1 LPYNFDPVSLV
12 YIGHRAASID
22 TLDLMEGEEV
32 AALDPT
38 CYGLVDHNK
47 LYNVNGIVWLNSIE
61 DHIIGKTKAMFPL
74 SEIVHHLDSVY
85 IGQIAFEYMH
95 SPIKSKCLWWSHPLE
110 SLAKGPWQP
119 LSKDEK

>member
-1 LPYNFDPVSLV
+1 MV

-47 LYNVNGIVWLNSIE
+47 LYNVNGIV
-61 DHIIGKTKAMFPL
+61 
-74 SEIVHHLDSVY
+74 
-85 IGQIAFEYMH
+85 
-95 SPIKSKCLWWSHPLE
+95 
-110 SLAKGPWQP
+110 
-119 LSKDEK
+119 